1 MIVFSSNT
9 IEEGRYT
16 QGANSSQGCAAI
28 LIFCYT
34 NRLPFLKDASSLG
47 RKIEKKAG
55 KNIDNR

>member
-34 NRLPFLKDASSLG
+34 NGQNFLIDASSSG
-47 RKIEKKAG
+47 RKIEKKEG
-55 KNIDNR
+55 KDIDNR